1 MRTVKREKHAGGSFR
16 VRSRVSLTLLFV
28 VYVIR

>member
-1 MRTVKREKHAGGSFR
+1 MRAVKREEHAGGSFR
-16 VRSRVSLTLLFV
+16 VRSRVSLALLFE